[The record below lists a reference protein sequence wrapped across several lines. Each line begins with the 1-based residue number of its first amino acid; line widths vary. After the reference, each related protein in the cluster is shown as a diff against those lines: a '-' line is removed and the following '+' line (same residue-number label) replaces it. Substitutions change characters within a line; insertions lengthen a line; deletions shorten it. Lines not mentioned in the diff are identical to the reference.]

1 MRRSTR
7 CARVP
12 AHQRLTPTSTT
23 ICAPNISAPLLL
35 SLQDLFHIY
44 KRYGDAVPDGHSAKG
59 ASHRLRCPPCLLAKL
74 TCPPPTPAPVGCATR
89 PPCLLASCP
98 RPVPAAPPALPLPA
112 SQPNRLPRAPP
123 APPLLAADA
132 LMEEVRECYQLPF
145 RGKWSFTVDGKTRE
159 YDGERLLAEYRKLHG
174 LSPGAPIPHASPAF
188 RAWWKSKK
196 GIW

>member
-59 ASHRLRCPPCLLAKL
+59 ASPRLRCPPCLLAKL
-74 TCPPPTPAPVGCATR
+74 TCP
-89 PPCLLASCP
+89 
-98 RPVPAAPPALPLPA
+98 
-112 SQPNRLPRAPP
+112 PP